1 MHTGLWELR
10 NKEKEWL
17 SEKAKLSENLP
28 KDMQKHI
35 LTLSEGHF
43 QVPLWMRTT

>member
-35 LTLSEGHF
+35 LTLYLKAISKYPCG
-43 QVPLWMRTT
+43 